1 MRQYSPLLEGS
12 HSLRYALTRI
22 VRFVFVFV
30 IVTFVVLVA
39 TRIGSIDPVRDLAG
53 GQVSDEVIAR
63 VEADYP
69 YLDKP
74 LVVQYVFW
82 LKDMLTG
89 DWGYSYAQNQSVL
102 EMFQQRGPAT
112 FFLGFWAITV
122 GLLFAV
128 PIGVY
133 SAYKRDSPLD
143 RTLSVGS
150 FAAISLPPVVIGV
163 GALWLTTRIDFFPAV
178 ANYVAPWDSPIE
190 HFQNFFLPSMMLAI
204 GLAAVW
210 SRLLRADMILTLQ
223 SDFINLAR
231 AKGVSPN
238 RVLWVHAL
246 RSSILSL
253 ITSVALQMG
262 ALVSGAVVAEQFFNL
277 GGIGT
282 RLVTAV
288 QQNDILT
295 IQAITAVVVAI
306 VVFVNLMVDLLY
318 AVVDPRIRQA
328 RKLG

>member
-1 MRQYSPLLEGS
+1 V
-12 HSLRYALTRI
+12 RYALTRI

-30 IVTFVVLVA
+30 IVTFLVMVA
-39 TRIGSIDPVRDLAG
+39 TRIGSQDPVRDLAG
-53 GQVSDEVIAR
+53 GQVSQEVIDQ
-63 VEADYP
+63 VNEDYP

-74 LVVQYVFW
+74 LVVQYVYW
-82 LKDMLTG
+82 LGDMLTG
-89 DWGYSYAQNQSVL
+89 NWGYSYAQNQSVI
-102 EMFQQRGPAT
+102 EMFKQRGPAT
-112 FFLGFWAITV
+112 FFLGFWAIFV
-122 GLLFAV
+122 GLMAAV
-128 PIGVY
+128 PIAVY
-133 SAYKRDSPLD
+133 SAYKRDSPMD
-143 RTLSVGS
+143 RALSVGS

-163 GALWLTTRIDFFPAV
+163 GALWLTTKIDFFPALSE
-178 ANYVAPWDSPIE
+178 YVAPWTSPIE

-238 RVLWVHAL
+238 RVLWIHAL
-246 RSSILSL
+246 RASILSL

-295 IQAITAVVVAI
+295 IQGITAVVVA
-306 VVFVNLMVDLLY
+306 VVVSVNLMVDLLY